1 MRAIFSTQ
9 FARKRSFT
17 YKNAAVKSSPD
28 SAMVKL
34 AIYFGWGHAAH
45 NGFVL
50 ELRQYYHRTA
60 LSKLAKWCFAPED
73 VREPDQPELWR

>member
-1 MRAIFSTQ
+1 
-9 FARKRSFT
+9 
-17 YKNAAVKSSPD
+17 
-28 SAMVKL
+28 MVKL